1 VRAHL
6 WIGLVAV
13 VAAATLA
20 VPGAGPASAAAGCG
34 PRITNSLPDQPW
46 PLRRLRPDLVWPLS
60 RGQDVLVAV
69 IDSGVSPNH
78 PALAGQVRSG
88 NDLIQAG
95 THGWCDEYG
104 HGTIIAGI
112 IAGKQTT
119 SSGFYGIAPGA
130 KILPVRVLRNQQR
143 SLDPNDPHRIATAIR
158 WAVEQGAKVINLSVV
173 TPNTSE
179 LAAAVNFALA
189 HNVVVVAAAGNEGT
203 SQLHDQPAYPAAYPG
218 VLAVAGVDE
227 NGNHVETSTP
237 GDYVDVAAP
246 GKQIAGPAPNGN
258 GYGEFAEGG
267 TSFAAAY
274 VSGVAALARAYR
286 PTEPASEIVQRIE
299 RTAEHPAGGWDT
311 DVGFGVVDP
320 YWAVASIGG
329 AGAAAGGGGAVTVP
343 PPTPDPLRGLRAA
356 AAWIALGG
364 LVVSIL
370 VLLGAWVIRRGLRR
384 GWRPGRAAPGIEAEP
399 VVRRGAFT
407 PVFGRTM
414 SVTAPS
420 VQRGGGPGMAAG
432 GPGARGGGPAGGRGG
447 AAPPKVTMPT
457 TSGQARRRGIS

>member
-1 VRAHL
+1 VT
-6 WIGLVAV
+6 V
-13 VAAATLA
+13 A
-20 VPGAGPASAAAGCG
+20 VPGAGPASAAAACG

-46 PLRRLRPDLVWPLS
+46 PLRRLRPDLVWPLT
-60 RGQDVLVAV
+60 RGQGVVVAV

-88 NDLIQAG
+88 DDLVQGG
-95 THGWCDEYG
+95 THGWCDESG

-143 SLDPNDPHRIATAIR
+143 SFDPNDPHRIATAIR
-158 WAVEQGAKVINLSVV
+158 WAVAQGADVINLSVV
-173 TPNTSE
+173 TPNTTD
-179 LAAAVNFALA
+179 LAAAVTFALA
-189 HNVVVVAAAGNEGT
+189 HNVVVVAAAGNEGNT
-203 SQLHDQPAYPAAYPG
+203 QLRDQPAYPAAYPG

-227 NGNHVETSTP
+227 NGNHVDTSTP
-237 GDYVDVAAP
+237 GGYVDVAAP

-286 PTEPASEIVQRIE
+286 PTESASEIVQRIE
-299 RTAEHPAGGWDT
+299 RAAEHPAGGWDA

-329 AGAAAGGGGAVTVP
+329 AGTSPGGAGAVTVP

-356 AAWIALGG
+356 ATWIALGG
-364 LVVSIL
+364 LAASIL
-370 VLLGAWVIRRGLRR
+370 VLLGAWVIRRGRRR
-384 GWRPGRAAPGIEAEP
+384 GWRPGRTAPSIDAEP
-399 VVRRGAFT
+399 AGRRTGFT

-420 VQRGGGPGMAAG
+420 MQRASGPGMAAG
-432 GPGARGGGPAGGRGG
+432 PPGARGGGAPGGRG
-447 AAPPKVTMPT
+447 AAAQPKVTMPT
-457 TSGQARRRGIS
+457 TAGRARP